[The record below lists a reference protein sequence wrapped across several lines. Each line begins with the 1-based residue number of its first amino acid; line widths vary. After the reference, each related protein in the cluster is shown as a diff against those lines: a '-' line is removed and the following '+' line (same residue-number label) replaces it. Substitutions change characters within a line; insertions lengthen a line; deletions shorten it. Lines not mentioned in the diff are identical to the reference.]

1 MGSINFQDFCYN
13 ISWLILALAILSLS
27 LPLRC
32 CFGNWT
38 RAPSSGQGP
47 PFWVFFQAQL
57 WVKLALVAVVRL
69 GCVIIYYYRVAH
81 GTVRHID
88 RWEGKH
94 LSLALVTI
102 TLCATLNQEYQN
114 FASSLHQLLYL
125 LALIQLCGV
134 PPVYFSIS
142 KEC

>member
-13 ISWLILALAILSLS
+13 ISWLILALAILSHCLCHCIVV
-27 LPLRC
+27 LETEL
-32 CFGNWT
+32 
-38 RAPSSGQGP
+38 GP
-47 PFWVFFQAQL
+47 QVQVRGHPFECFQAQL

-69 GCVIIYYYRVAH
+69 GCVIIYFYRVAH

-102 TLCATLNQEYQN
+102 TLWSDAQSGIAELCQLIAPT
-114 FASSLHQLLYL
+114 FVFTSSN
-125 LALIQLCGV
+125 
-134 PPVYFSIS
+134 SIMWCTTS
-142 KEC
+142 LFFY